1 MQLCESKSSSGVTE
15 NLFVEILGGQF
26 FTSSYFYAHKIFSGF
41 FFKVKAWPDFADMPY
56 EC

>member
-26 FTSSYFYAHKIFSGF
+26 FRSSYFYAHKIFSGF